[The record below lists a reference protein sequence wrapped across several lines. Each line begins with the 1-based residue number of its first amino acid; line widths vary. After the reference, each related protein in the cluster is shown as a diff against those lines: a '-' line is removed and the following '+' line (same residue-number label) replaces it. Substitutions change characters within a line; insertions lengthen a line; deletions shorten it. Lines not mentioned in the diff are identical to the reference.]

1 MKTIVLKFGGT
12 ILGDMT
18 LRERAGQ
25 IVQKYYM
32 DGYCPIVVVSAM
44 GRLGDPYSTDTLL
57 KLVTE
62 IHPKINLRE
71 LDMLLSCGEVISS
84 VIFHATLSNYGLSS
98 IALTGA
104 QAGIITD
111 RNFGKANVL
120 RINVDNILKSINNKM
135 IPIIS
140 GFQGITEEG
149 DITTLGRG
157 TSDYTACLLG
167 SKLGSEQIVIYK
179 DVDGLMSA
187 DPKIVTSAKTIE
199 HINYEDVF
207 QMAEFGAKVIH
218 PLAVETAMKAGIPLL
233 IKNIMKEDVFT
244 LIDNQEVNK
253 IITAVTCMPDRVQ
266 YIINTSNE
274 NDKEIINEV
283 FNKLAD
289 AGISIDLI
297 NIFPDKKI
305 FTIEAKYAE
314 TATAILNQSTLN
326 YVTVE
331 NLVKVSIIG
340 NRMRGVPGIMAKI
353 IKAFSEHNIEILQTS
368 DSHNS
373 ISCLVKK
380 DDYKN
385 AMILL
390 HNIFSV

>member
-233 IKNIMKEDVFT
+233 IKI
-244 LIDNQEVNK
+244 
-253 IITAVTCMPDRVQ
+253 
-266 YIINTSNE
+266 
-274 NDKEIINEV
+274 
-283 FNKLAD
+283 
-289 AGISIDLI
+289 
-297 NIFPDKKI
+297 
-305 FTIEAKYAE
+305 
-314 TATAILNQSTLN
+314 
-326 YVTVE
+326 
-331 NLVKVSIIG
+331 
-340 NRMRGVPGIMAKI
+340 
-353 IKAFSEHNIEILQTS
+353 
-368 DSHNS
+368 
-373 ISCLVKK
+373 
-380 DDYKN
+380 
-385 AMILL
+385 
-390 HNIFSV
+390 